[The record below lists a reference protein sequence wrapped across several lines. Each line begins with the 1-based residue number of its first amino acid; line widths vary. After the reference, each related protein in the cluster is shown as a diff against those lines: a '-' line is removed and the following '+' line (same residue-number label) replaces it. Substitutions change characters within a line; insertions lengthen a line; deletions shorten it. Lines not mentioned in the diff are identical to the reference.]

1 MNTLDTQGEVISD
14 LYNVII
20 CVRSVFELLLS
31 REAVVV
37 NTPLLSEML
46 KLVAHY
52 LIVNLDVRY
61 ASVLQV
67 EYSKSR
73 NNSKYFRLRELNII
87 YCDAEEL

>member
-1 MNTLDTQGEVISD
+1 MNTLDTQDEVISD

-20 CVRSVFELLLS
+20 CVRSLFELLLPGD
-31 REAVVV
+31 
-37 NTPLLSEML
+37 TPLLSEIL

-52 LIVNLDVRY
+52 WIVNLDVRY
-61 ASVLQV
+61 ASDLQV

-73 NNSKYFRLRELNII
+73 NNSKYFRLSEFNII